1 MDKWWGA
8 LASALPA
15 IVGLAVRFTSDGR
28 DGARARRIKRYAEML
43 EILPGSA
50 QPPLASWLESEV
62 KTYADNQA
70 LLTNRKLDG
79 GAVGVV
85 LFVAVLT
92 TLGTWFGI
100 SLVTKTNW
108 HGVVDAI
115 VWLIT
120 GMWAFLGVVA
130 ILVGTRQLYKPRTD
144 ETTEAGRAPT

>member
-43 EILPGSA
+43 EILPTAA

-70 LLTNRKLDG
+70 DLANRKLDVG
-79 GAVGVV
+79 TVATLLIVAVG
-85 LFVAVLT
+85 T
-92 TLGTWFGI
+92 TAGTWVGI
-100 SLVTKTNW
+100 YAVTKTSW
-108 HGVVDAI
+108 HGAVDAL
-115 VWLIT
+115 VWLVT
-120 GMWAFLGVVA
+120 GVWALFGCLLL
-130 ILVGTRQLYKPRTD
+130 IVGSGQLYKPRTD
-144 ETTEAGRAPT
+144 GTTPAGPTQP